1 MKLKT
6 SVALFTIFSALQIA
20 AVPNWCALTL
30 PKSGTNLILKL
41 CKLLANNSKQPHMH
55 ISALNCNIEH
65 KDRFNLSDSSQPK
78 PSLKLYWG
86 HAWNIS
92 KNGITSSSL
101 SPNGQRLD
109 ILIHN
114 RAKLLLIVRDPREHL
129 VSLLRSLK
137 KPLNTK
143 TLLWAIKNFP
153 NLLKLQ
159 TGDSSFLHYKDI
171 NECYRAYLQWHHA
184 YSDTYVT
191 HFEKLVGDKGG
202 GDSAMQTEEIQR
214 IANFLDISLDR
225 NQITDI
231 SDELFG
237 GTPTFKK
244 GQIDSW
250 KQYFTPQVKTL
261 FKKVA
266 GQLLIDLG
274 YEEDLNW

>member
-1 MKLKT
+1 MKLKI
-6 SVALFTIFSALQIA
+6 SVTLLIIFSALQIA

-41 CKLLANNSKQPHMH
+41 CKLLAGNPKQTHMH
-55 ISALNCNIEH
+55 ISALNSSIEN
-65 KDRFNLSDSSQPK
+65 KDRLNLSDSSPSK

-129 VSLLRSLK
+129 VSLLRSLR
-137 KPLNTK
+137 KPLNAK

-159 TGDSSFLHYKDI
+159 TADPSFLHYKDI
-171 NECYRAYLQWHHA
+171 TECYRAYLQWHHA

-214 IANFLDISLDR
+214 IANFLEISLDQ

-231 SDELFG
+231 AHNLFG
-237 GTPTFKK
+237 GTSTFKQGK
-244 GQIDSW
+244 IDSW
-250 KQYFTPQVKTL
+250 KKYFTPQVKTL

-274 YEEDLNW
+274 YETDFNW